1 MQTRSAL
8 PRWALVCIL
17 TGCLFWIAACDSVPG
32 VTQTPVPTAVLIPA
46 EPTATHTRVPPTA
59 TLPDLPGPAD
69 VARTATAKAIRESDE
84 PELTALITAAQADLQ
99 TRVDVL
105 PDNLQPARTEAVTW
119 ANPDLECGTLRG
131 ADAGNS
137 VEGYR
142 LDFIVGEAVYT
153 YHTDQGTTAR
163 LCLESKLYDDNPDLF
178 RQLDPIADSM
188 MQLAQERLARDLDL
202 SPRAV
207 QVVSARPVEWPDTSL
222 GCPQDDIVYEQIT
235 VAGYRIV
242 LEVGED
248 DRTVFHTDFDRL
260 VRCDTDE
267 GP

>member
-1 MQTRSAL
+1 MRFGNFEFQPETDRLGEGPQSEVFRAVDARLGRTVAL
-8 PRWALVCIL
+8 KIL
-17 TGCLFWIAACDSVPG
+17 RPHVEFDP
-32 VTQTPVPTAVLIPA
+32 
-46 EPTATHTRVPPTA
+46 
-59 TLPDLPGPAD
+59 
-69 VARTATAKAIRESDE
+69 
-84 PELTALITAAQADLQ
+84 
-99 TRVDVL
+99 
-105 PDNLQPARTEAVTW
+105 EAVTW